1 MVVVVVLRR
10 ILFSSSISYGE
21 GSSSIAQLLFN
32 KLLFL
37 LLFISISTNNTK
49 TSISR
54 SGYASAVSD
63 DGFGFGGVINVNY
76 KFAGME
82 RSLSALKAHDTL
94 RHLRILAAGVDL
106 PLGGTGRPD
115 SVGFVVHLYPIY
127 NNGDFIM
134 LLVVN
139 FNLYFLFCLLLK
151 SSLILIYRLYI
162 YILVD
167 LN

>member
-10 ILFSSSISYGE
+10 ILFSSSSSGGYGE
-21 GSSSIAQLLFN
+21 VSSSIAQLLFN

-49 TSISR
+49 ISNSR
-54 SGYASAVSD
+54 SVCVSAASD
-63 DGFGFGGVINVNY
+63 DEFGFGGVINVNY

-94 RHLRILAAGVDL
+94 RHLQILAAGVDL

-115 SVGFVVHLYPIY
+115 SVGFVIPL
-127 NNGDFIM
+127 
-134 LLVVN
+134 
-139 FNLYFLFCLLLK
+139 
-151 SSLILIYRLYI
+151 SSICTCIWI
-162 YILVD
+162 
-167 LN
+167 